1 MSNKAKLMLCLVLTL
16 MLFSLP
22 VSVLAAGLLNPLPPT
37 TAIETSESQKT
48 IVIFVIDNNTYTVNG
63 ELTPMD
69 VSPAVIEGRT
79 MLPIRYAATPF
90 GAEIGW
96 DNATSKATVSLG
108 NTNIELWIG
117 QSNALVNGATVP
129 IDANNP
135 NVKPLII
142 NGRTMLPIRFV
153 TENLGCEVQWD
164 EITKKVTITKTGT
177 KTGTSIPPVTI
188 KPPTVIP
195 PVETTKPDFK
205 PGFYQA
211 EKEQIDLQPDY
222 SLSAADLTELFA
234 PPPDF
239 EKLVPQQVPQ
249 VNKDW
254 STRQLGKSFKV
265 TVEEKDIPTVT
276 RLGRGYNVFDK
287 YAHVDSLKQA
297 VLDLEKLLQD
307 QKVEAIRYDHGYD
320 DSVTAR
326 SIRSYSSQMS
336 TALSASGSYLGFGGS
351 VKVNF
356 ESSRTEQLDNYFATH
371 RWIVKKYGVYVDGT
385 TNLKNYILPSAK
397 QMIDDNNVPAKT
409 VFATFGHYV
418 LVDAITGGRIDYSVT
433 ANSRLSTSFENF
445 KMAAKADFNAIVL
458 KASGSGSY
466 QNVQNRS
473 EYESSKDENFK
484 CYGGE
489 FIINSGSLKNDPSL
503 LEKWEKTL
511 EEHGNLVEF
520 GNTTTRPLVPIWE
533 LCSDSARA
541 AYLKAEFE
549 KMNTAMAENNKWPV
563 EKYVVDVTF
572 VAAGNEFAAR
582 AQCPAGYQLIN
593 ADLNAG
599 AGGDFIYLCYK
610 LGENPDDAI
619 TDFFMEFTGG
629 SASSTT
635 ATVSHNANVAPY
647 TRIGRDLNQG
657 AGGEFIYLWYTKAKT
672 KPLVKDM
679 GVAFGNVGWPDYES
693 VFWQNSQ
700 TPADANKSV
709 GGATIVIKYKR

>member
-1 MSNKAKLMLCLVLTL
+1 VSNKAKLVLCLVLTL

-48 IVIFVIDNNTYTVNG
+48 IVIFVIDSNTYTVNG

-177 KTGTSIPPVTI
+177 SIPPVTI
-188 KPPTVIP
+188 KPPTIIP

-205 PGFYQA
+205 PGFYLA
-211 EKEQIDLQPDY
+211 EKEQIDFQPNGL
-222 SLSAADLTELFA
+222 LSAADLTELFA
-234 PPPDF
+234 PPPDY
-239 EKLVPQQVPQ
+239 EKIVPQHVPQ

-254 STRQLGKSFKV
+254 SSRQLGKSFKV

-297 VLDLEKLLQD
+297 VLDIEKLLQD

-385 TNLKNYILPSAK
+385 TNLKNYLLPSAK
-397 QMIDDNNVPAKT
+397 QMIDDNNIPAKT

-433 ANSRLSTSFENF
+433 ANSRSSTSFENF

-549 KMNTAMAENNKWPV
+549 KMNIAMADNNKWPV
-563 EKYVVDVTF
+563 EKYVIDVTF

-599 AGGDFIYLCYK
+599 AGGDYIYLCYK

-635 ATVSHNANVAPY
+635 ATVSHNANNVPY

-672 KPLVKDM
+672 KSPVKDM
-679 GVAFGNVGWPDYES
+679 GVAFGNVGWPEYES
-693 VFWQNSQ
+693 VYWQNSQ
-700 TPADANKSV
+700 SPADANKSV
-709 GGATIVIKYKR
+709 GGATIVIKFKR

>member
-1 MSNKAKLMLCLVLTL
+1 MSNKAKLVLCLVLTL
-16 MLFSLP
+16 MLFCLP
-22 VSVLAAGLLNPLPPT
+22 VSVLAAD
-37 TAIETSESQKT
+37 IETSESQKT
-48 IVIFVIDNNTYTVNG
+48 IVVFVIDSNTYTVNG
-63 ELTPMD
+63 ELTTMD

-96 DNATSKATVSLG
+96 DNATNKVTVSLG
-108 NTNIELWIG
+108 NTIIELWIG
-117 QSNALVNGATVP
+117 QSSALVNRATVP

-177 KTGTSIPPVTI
+177 KTGASIPPVTI

-195 PVETTKPDFK
+195 SVETKKPDFK
-205 PGFYQA
+205 PGFYLA
-211 EKEQIDLQPDY
+211 EKEQIDFQPEE
-222 SLSAADLTELFA
+222 SLSAIDLKELFA
-234 PPPDF
+234 LPPDY
-239 EKLVPQQVPQ
+239 EKIAPKQVSEVGDDWNSHQ
-249 VNKDW
+249 V
-254 STRQLGKSFKV
+254 GKSFKV
-265 TVEEKDIPTVT
+265 TIEEKDIPTVM
-276 RLGRGYNVFDK
+276 RLGRGYNVFGQ
-287 YAHVDSLKQA
+287 YAHVDSLKQP
-297 VLDLEKLLQD
+297 VLDIEKLLQD
-307 QKVEAIRYDHGYD
+307 QKVEAIRYDYGYD
-320 DSVTAR
+320 DSITAR

-336 TALSASGSYLGFGGS
+336 TVLDASGKYLGFGGS

-356 ESSRTEQLDNYFATH
+356 DSSRTEQLDNYFATH
-371 RWIVKKYGVYVDGT
+371 RWIVKKYGVYIDGT
-385 TNLKNYILPSAK
+385 TNLKNYLLPEAK
-397 QMIDDNNVPAKT
+397 QMINDKNIPAKT

-418 LVDAITGGRIDYSVT
+418 LVDAITGGRIDYSIT
-433 ANSRLSTSFENF
+433 ANARASTTFENF
-445 KMAAKADFNAIVL
+445 KIAAKADFNALIA
-458 KASGSGSY
+458 KASASGSY

-473 EYESSKDENFK
+473 EYEGSKYEKFK

-503 LEKWEKTL
+503 LDKWEKTL

-549 KMNTAMAENNKWPV
+549 KMNIAMANYNKWPV

-572 VAAGNEFAAR
+572 VTAGNEFAAR

-599 AGGDFIYLCYK
+599 AGGDYIYLCYK
-610 LGENPDDAI
+610 LGENADDAI
-619 TDFFMEFTGG
+619 TDFFMEYTG
-629 SASSTT
+629 SAAPSGT
-635 ATVSHNANVAPY
+635 ATISHNANNVPY
-647 TRIGRDLNQG
+647 TRIGIDLNKG

-672 KPLVKDM
+672 KSPVKDM
-679 GVAFGNVGWPDYES
+679 GVAFDNAGWPDYES
-693 VFWQNSQ
+693 VFWLNTQS
-700 TPADANKSV
+700 PADVNKSV
-709 GGATIVIKYKR
+709 GGATIIIKFKR